1 MFEVLRN
8 AWRVKDLRRKLL
20 YTIMMLLLFRLCTYI
35 PTPFID
41 QSAIKQA
48 VGANSGW
55 GVIDIITGGSLSGYT
70 FMAMGITPY
79 INASIILQLLTV
91 VIPRLEQ
98 LSKEGPEGRKKIT
111 QYTRYLGIIL
121 AFVQAVGICMSFG
134 SSAIVSTF
142 RDNLFLVYVII
153 GLTLTAGSAL
163 AIWMGERITENGIG
177 NGISMLIFIGIIARL
192 PSTVIA
198 YVQQAAAQAREGNAA
213 LWWILP
219 VIILAVAALVVIIV
233 RVDLGERRIP
243 VQYAKR
249 ISGRKVYGGQSTYI
263 PMKPNGAGVLP
274 LIFAMSFL
282 AFPNIII
289 KMFWP
294 HVVWYDNWL
303 GAGTPLY
310 AVLSVVLVL
319 FFAYF
324 YASISFNPEETAND
338 IQKYGGFI
346 QGIRPGKPTS
356 DYLKKINRRL
366 TLFAGLFL
374 AGIAVLPMIIS
385 AILGNMENS
394 APILNLALTFSSTGL
409 LILPS
414 VSIEVTKQLEAQLV
428 MNHYK
433 GFLDK

>member
-41 QSAIKQA
+41 QSVIKEA

-111 QYTRYLGIIL
+111 QYTRYLGIAL

-163 AIWMGERITENGIG
+163 AIWMGERITENGMG

-198 YVQQAAAQAREGNAA
+198 YVQQAAEQARNGNAA

-219 VIILAVAALVVIIV
+219 FIVLGVAALVVIIV

-324 YASISFNPEETAND
+324 YASISFNPEDTAND

-385 AILGNMENS
+385 ACLGRMENS

-409 LILPS
+409 LILTS

>member
-1 MFEVLRN
+1 M
-8 AWRVKDLRRKLL
+8 
-20 YTIMMLLLFRLCTYI
+20 
-35 PTPFID
+35 
-41 QSAIKQA
+41 
-48 VGANSGW
+48 
-55 GVIDIITGGSLSGYT
+55 
-70 FMAMGITPY
+70 
-79 INASIILQLLTV
+79 
-91 VIPRLEQ
+91 
-98 LSKEGPEGRKKIT
+98 
-111 QYTRYLGIIL
+111 
-121 AFVQAVGICMSFG
+121 QAVGICMSFG

-282 AFPNIII
+282 AFPNISLRLDQNFPAC
-289 KMFWP
+289 KF
-294 HVVWYDNWL
+294 H
-303 GAGTPLY
+303 LY
-310 AVLSVVLVL
+310 HL
-319 FFAYF
+319 Y
-324 YASISFNPEETAND
+324 I
-338 IQKYGGFI
+338 
-346 QGIRPGKPTS
+346 
-356 DYLKKINRRL
+356 
-366 TLFAGLFL
+366 
-374 AGIAVLPMIIS
+374 
-385 AILGNMENS
+385 
-394 APILNLALTFSSTGL
+394 
-409 LILPS
+409 
-414 VSIEVTKQLEAQLV
+414 
-428 MNHYK
+428 
-433 GFLDK
+433 

>member
-219 VIILAVAALVVIIV
+219 VRILAVAALVVIIV

-409 LILPS
+409 LILTS

>member
-41 QSAIKQA
+41 QSAIKEA

-153 GLTLTAGSAL
+153 GLTLTAG
-163 AIWMGERITENGIG
+163 
-177 NGISMLIFIGIIARL
+177 
-192 PSTVIA
+192 
-198 YVQQAAAQAREGNAA
+198 
-213 LWWILP
+213 
-219 VIILAVAALVVIIV
+219 
-233 RVDLGERRIP
+233 
-243 VQYAKR
+243 
-249 ISGRKVYGGQSTYI
+249 
-263 PMKPNGAGVLP
+263 
-274 LIFAMSFL
+274 
-282 AFPNIII
+282 
-289 KMFWP
+289 
-294 HVVWYDNWL
+294 
-303 GAGTPLY
+303 
-310 AVLSVVLVL
+310 
-319 FFAYF
+319 
-324 YASISFNPEETAND
+324 
-338 IQKYGGFI
+338 
-346 QGIRPGKPTS
+346 
-356 DYLKKINRRL
+356 
-366 TLFAGLFL
+366 
-374 AGIAVLPMIIS
+374 
-385 AILGNMENS
+385 
-394 APILNLALTFSSTGL
+394 FS
-409 LILPS
+409 
-414 VSIEVTKQLEAQLV
+414 
-428 MNHYK
+428 
-433 GFLDK
+433 

>member
-41 QSAIKQA
+41 QSAIKAA

-409 LILPS
+409 LILTS

>member
-1 MFEVLRN
+1 MFQVLRN
-8 AWRVKDLRRKLL
+8 AWQVKDLRRKLL
-20 YTIMMLLLFRLCTYI
+20 YTILMLLLFRLCTYI

-41 QSAIKQA
+41 QSVIQQA
-48 VGANSGW
+48 VGSNSGW

-91 VIPRLEQ
+91 VIPKLEQ

-111 QYTRYLGIIL
+111 QYTRYLGIAL

-134 SSAIVSTF
+134 EEAIVSTF

-153 GLTLTAGSAL
+153 GLTLTAGTAL

-192 PSTVIA
+192 PSTAIA
-198 YVQQAAAQAREGNAA
+198 YVQQAADQARNGNAA

-310 AVLSVVLVL
+310 AVLSVILVL

-324 YASISFNPEETAND
+324 YASISFNPDETAND

-366 TLFAGLFL
+366 TLFGRSVPCRNSRAAYDYKRNPGKYGEQRSHTQPGADLLLNRITDTYQRIHRSYQAAGGS
-374 AGIAVLPMIIS
+374 AGNESL
-385 AILGNMENS
+385 
-394 APILNLALTFSSTGL
+394 
-409 LILPS
+409 
-414 VSIEVTKQLEAQLV
+414 
-428 MNHYK
+428 
-433 GFLDK
+433 

>member
-303 GAGTPLY
+303 GAGTGTQ
-310 AVLSVVLVL
+310 ASVS
-319 FFAYF
+319 Y
-324 YASISFNPEETAND
+324 T
-338 IQKYGGFI
+338 Q
-346 QGIRPGKPTS
+346 
-356 DYLKKINRRL
+356 L
-366 TLFAGLFL
+366 TLPTTER
-374 AGIAVLPMIIS
+374 V
-385 AILGNMENS
+385 
-394 APILNLALTFSSTGL
+394 
-409 LILPS
+409 
-414 VSIEVTKQLEAQLV
+414 
-428 MNHYK
+428 
-433 GFLDK
+433 

>member
-356 DYLKKINRRL
+356 DYLKKINRQAYSL
-366 TLFAGLFL
+366 CGLVP
-374 AGIAVLPMIIS
+374 GR
-385 AILGNMENS
+385 NS
-394 APILNLALTFSSTGL
+394 RAA
-409 LILPS
+409 
-414 VSIEVTKQLEAQLV
+414 
-428 MNHYK
+428 HDYK
-433 GFLDK
+433 RYSGKYGEQRAHT